1 MKKIGKIIENI
12 IVFLSAVIVL
22 FFVAMIVLPKF
33 NYGLII
39 IRSGSM
45 EPTIKTG
52 SIVFTKSEN
61 HYKKGDIITFNSE
74 NHSLVTHR
82 IVESNNDKYTTKGDN
97 NNTTDDFVVP
107 RRAVKGKMLFTVPYV
122 GYLLSFL
129 HSRLGIILLIVIV
142 AGYIIG
148 GEVIKIWRELKK
160 RKTEG

>member
-1 MKKIGKIIENI
+1 MKEIGKIIENV
-12 IVFLSAVIVL
+12 IVFLSAIIVL

-45 EPTIKTG
+45 EPIIKTG

-61 HYKKGDIITFNSE
+61 HYKTGDVITFNSE

-97 NNTTDDFVVP
+97 NNTTDDYVVP
-107 RRAVKGKMLFTVPYV
+107 RRAVKGKMLFTVPYI

-148 GEVIKIWRELKK
+148 GELVKIWREVKK
-160 RKTEG
+160 RKVEK